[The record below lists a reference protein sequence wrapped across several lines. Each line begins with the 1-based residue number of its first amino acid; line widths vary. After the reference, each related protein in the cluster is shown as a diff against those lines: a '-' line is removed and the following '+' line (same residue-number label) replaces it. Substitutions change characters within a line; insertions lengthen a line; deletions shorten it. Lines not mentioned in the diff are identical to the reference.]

1 MLFQELFTTSVSTK
15 IYDSSGNYRTY
26 DSSGNYR
33 MYDASGN
40 PLYSDAAGNYRL
52 YDASGNYRM
61 YDASGN
67 LILTKDSSGTK
78 DSSSGTKDSSG
89 NPMDSSIV
97 DSTSHYYEN
106 GRPLLI
112 SFTKV
117 TSKVGIQSLLAALVI
132 FVILGFIFRKSE
144 GSSFINTAFDGVFFG
159 TLLLYG
165 LYQYLLTSETIPKY
179 FINEL
184 DEFYHDQYSFISL
197 FLYIASFYIVVFFVK
212 LQYSEFNPLA
222 LLFVELVA
230 LPLMGTLIIHYCL
243 LFFVGL
249 DVFKEFRILL
259 RGDQEVVVQQN
270 PTTPIQEEKNEV
282 FHISG
287 NKYTYD
293 DAQAVCKAHNS
304 RLANYDELES
314 AYNNGGEWCSYGWSA
329 EQMAF
334 FPTQKNSWD
343 ELQKSKDSKNKCGRP
358 GVNGGYF
365 ANPNIKFGV
374 NCFGQK
380 PAATENDLDTLER
393 NKIRPIPQ
401 TKEEKI
407 MDKKIEFWKN
417 QNINLNSFNKNKW
430 SRY

>member
-1 MLFQELFTTSVSTK
+1 MFLEKFTITSSTTK
-15 IYDSSGNYRTY
+15 VYDSSGNYRTY

-33 MYDASGN
+33 MYDSSGN
-40 PLYSDAAGNYRL
+40 PLGSDANGNYRL

-67 LILTKDSSGTK
+67 LI
-78 DSSSGTKDSSG
+78 
-89 NPMDSSIV
+89 V
-97 DSTSHYYEN
+97 DSTSSSDSSSDSASYYDN
-106 GRPLLI
+106 GRPFLI

-117 TSKVGIQSLLAALVI
+117 TSKVGIQSLVAALVI

-144 GSSFINTAFDGVFFG
+144 GGLFINTAFDGIFFG
-159 TLLLYG
+159 TLLLYAV
-165 LYQYLLTSETIPKY
+165 YQYLLSSSETIPKY

-184 DEFYHDQYSFISL
+184 DEFYHDQYSFIAL
-197 FLYIASFYIVVFFVK
+197 FLYIAAFYTVVFFVQ
-212 LQYSEFNPLA
+212 LQQSGFNPLA

-243 LFFVGL
+243 LYFLGV

-259 RGDQEVVVQQN
+259 GAKKVQKTIA
-270 PTTPIQEEKNEV
+270 PVKEEKNEV

-293 DAQAVCKAHNS
+293 DAQAVCKAHDS

-329 EQMAF
+329 DQMAF

-343 ELQKSKDSKNKCGRP
+343 ELQKSKKGKNKCGRP

-380 PAATENDLDTLER
+380 PAATENDLEALER

-401 TKEEKI
+401 TKEEIK
-407 MDKKIEFWKN
+407 MDKKVEFWKN